1 MERRILLAEDSRTQ
15 AERVCLLLEGEGY
28 RVDVVND
35 GREGLERIQSAPPD
49 LIISDVVMP
58 DMDGYAFCQA
68 VKSDERT
75 RRIPFVLLTERSTP
89 LDILKGLER
98 GADNFITKPFEDD
111 YLLERLRRIFENLQF
126 REHGHLDVEV
136 AVRAGGRQITISAD
150 KQQIVELL
158 FSSFEDLCRM
168 NDRLQESQLAVEEYT
183 RNLEAMVQARTREL
197 RSLFDGI
204 PIGLLRTT
212 KTGRILDANPA
223 LAQIMNFPDRESL
236 LRTNL
241 AAFYV
246 DPEDRARLMNLL
258 ESQEVVH
265 GFETRFRRSDG
276 SVVWVAMTTRA
287 IQPGEGETLY
297 EGAIQDIDEQKRAE
311 QELERHRQLV
321 FQSEKLAAM
330 GSLLAGVAHEL
341 NNPLSVISGQ
351 VALLRDSVK
360 EGPVAA
366 RAEKIS
372 RATDRCAR
380 IIKNFLALARQRP
393 TERQAVS
400 LGEVVR
406 EAVELI
412 AYQLRVDDVEVGFDL
427 AQDVPRMSAD
437 PHQLH
442 QLVVNLVSNAH
453 HALRQTRPPRRIRL
467 TTRLDSAQERVLLEV
482 ADTGPGVPAA
492 IQARIFEPFFTT
504 KPPGEGPGLGLAL
517 CRGIVEEHGGS
528 ITLGNAPAGG
538 ALFVIAL
545 PLEQR
550 PEAEAAAPAGE
561 APALR
566 GQHVL
571 VVDDE
576 ADVAETLADM
586 LSADGHRVETAANGL
601 RALEKLQDGGYDL
614 ILSDLKMP
622 ELDGPGLY
630 RALVQ
635 RKSELARKVIFL
647 TGDGLS
653 PQIEEFLEQAHVVS
667 LAKPFTPDEVRRA
680 VRLVLA
686 GT

>member
-15 AERVCLLLEGEGY
+15 AERVRLLLEGAGY

-35 GREGLERIQSAPPD
+35 GREGLERIRSAPPD
-49 LIISDVVMP
+49 LVISDVVMP
-58 DMDGYAFCQA
+58 RMDGYAFCQA

-111 YLLERLRRIFENLQF
+111 YLLERVQRIFEHLQF
-126 REHGHLDVEV
+126 REQGHLEVEV
-136 AVRAGGRQITISAD
+136 AVRAAGRQITISAD

-158 FSSFEDLCRM
+158 FSTFEDLCRM
-168 NDRLQESQLAVEEYT
+168 NDRLQESQRAVEEYT
-183 RNLEAMVQARTREL
+183 RNLEGMVQERTREL
-197 RSLFDGI
+197 RTLFDGI
-204 PIGLLRTT
+204 PIGLVRTT

-223 LAQIMNFPDRESL
+223 LAQLMNFPDRESL

-258 ESQEVVH
+258 ESQQVVH
-265 GFETRFRRSDG
+265 GFETRFRRNDG
-276 SVVWVAMTTRA
+276 SVVWVGMTTRA
-287 IQPGEGETLY
+287 IQSGEGETLY

-311 QELERHRQLV
+311 QELERNRQLI

-393 TERQAVS
+393 MERQAVS

-412 AYQLRVDDVEVGFDL
+412 AYQLRVDDVEVQFDL
-427 AQDVPRMSAD
+427 TQDVPRMSAD

-467 TTRLDSAQERVLLEV
+467 TTRLDSAQERVRLEV

-504 KPPGEGPGLGLAL
+504 KPPGEGTGLGLAL
-517 CRGIVEEHGGS
+517 CRGIVEEHGGA
-528 ITLGNAPAGG
+528 ITLENAPEGG

-545 PLEQR
+545 PLGQR

-566 GQHVL
+566 GRHVL

-653 PQIEEFLEQAHVVS
+653 PQIKEFLEQTHVVS

-686 GT
+686 GP